1 MGRDKTIAS
10 SIAQFRWVLAL
21 WKFHFFYHRVVAF
34 RLRGFGCL
42 KVCKYSLNAVRVSWE
57 RRRERNLENF
67 SHADEF
73 EKLNIMVCH
82 WCCCKEVNYSSWEDD
97 FSCSF
102 IYLCFPP
109 CNSPQTTSTLLPLL
123 LAFDKLQK
131 DTFHGQKFVSFFA
144 HFATIFRTLWIWSK
158 RRIKCEW
165 CVPCLKIHLPN
176 FFVAKFASSFS
187 LLFFNPQLNFFSS
200 PLSLLHSLP
209 LFLRHKFCVLA
220 FRHLNSLLALRNIA
234 FLLMSIETT
243 FWLFYAT
250 TKKKMK
256 ECTWQHLAMIK
267 CRDNRCLLIGLSS
280 YLFSLCFLLD
290 ELACSCKSF

>member
-1 MGRDKTIAS
+1 MLMSLKNLILWFAIGAAAKKLIIRHGKMI
-10 SIAQFRWVLAL
+10 FLARL
-21 WKFHFFYHRVVAF
+21 FICVFLLVILLKQQQQLYFHFCSHLINCKK
-34 RLRGFGCL
+34 RLFMV
-42 KVCKYSLNAVRVSWE
+42 KSLFP
-57 RRRERNLENF
+57 F
-67 SHADEF
+67 SRILQQFFELFEF
-73 EKLNIMVCH
+73 
-82 WCCCKEVNYSSWEDD
+82 D
-97 FSCSF
+97 
-102 IYLCFPP
+102 
-109 CNSPQTTSTLLPLL
+109 
-123 LAFDKLQK
+123 
-131 DTFHGQKFVSFFA
+131 
-144 HFATIFRTLWIWSK
+144 
-158 RRIKCEW
+158 RIECEW

-187 LLFFNPQLNFFSS
+187 LLSFNPQLNFFSS

-234 FLLMSIETT
+234 FLLLSIETT

-250 TKKKMK
+250 TKKKKMK